1 MNAQQISPTPACAD
15 KAGAVGSSTV
25 STEDPRK
32 TLGRMRLKLMS
43 IRVERDAYRELA
55 RAFDMAASDLE
66 WIISQLEKEI
76 EG

>member
-1 MNAQQISPTPACAD
+1 MSAQQISPTPACAD

-32 TLGRMRLKLMS
+32 TLGRMRLHLIS
-43 IRVERDAYRELA
+43 IQVERDAYRELA
-55 RAFDMAASDLE
+55 KASDTAACDLE
-66 WIISQLEKEI
+66 RAISKLEKEI